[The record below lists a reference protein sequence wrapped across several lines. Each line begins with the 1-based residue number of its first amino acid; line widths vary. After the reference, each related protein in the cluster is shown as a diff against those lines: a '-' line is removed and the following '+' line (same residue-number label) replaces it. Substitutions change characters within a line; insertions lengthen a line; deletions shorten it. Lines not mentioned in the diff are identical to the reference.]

1 MEVPS
6 LSVVIPFYNE
16 TENIAPL
23 FERLTPVISAI
34 TQDWEVVC
42 IDDGSDDE
50 TFNTLQAV
58 RETDPRV
65 KLIKLSRNFGKEA
78 AISAGLSYAGGAHV
92 FVMYGDLQHPP
103 EVLPEM
109 MQLQLNGV
117 DMVYGARRSRQPD
130 GWLRSALS
138 KLFHRVFSFVSETH
152 IPRDAGGFRLMNR
165 RVVQAFNALPEKTRF
180 MKGLY
185 AWVGFS
191 HHAVEFDVAP
201 PANGESKKSL
211 AHLFGHGWTA
221 IVSFSAFPLRLCS
234 VAGFVIA
241 LLAFLYAIW
250 IGISTILFGRDV
262 PGYATLAV
270 AIFFLGGLQLIGIG
284 LLGEYV
290 ARIFTEA
297 KGRPL
302 FIVEEADGF
311 KPPE

>member
-1 MEVPS
+1 MLVTS

-23 FERLTPVISAI
+23 FDRLLPVVTAI

-42 IDDGSDDE
+42 VDDGSEDE
-50 TFNTLQAV
+50 TFEKLQAF
-58 RETDPRV
+58 RARDPRI
-65 KLIKLSRNFGKEA
+65 KLLKLSRNFGKEA

-92 FVMYGDLQHPP
+92 LVMDGDLQHPP
-103 EVLPEM
+103 EVLPDM
-109 MQLQLNGV
+109 IKLQLDGFDVIYGV
-117 DMVYGARRSRQPD
+117 RGSRQSD
-130 GWLRSALS
+130 GTLRTSLS
-138 KLFHRVFSFVSETH
+138 RLFYPVFSAFSETD
-152 IPRDAGGFRLMNR
+152 IPPDVGDFRLMTR
-165 RVVQAFNALPEKTRF
+165 RVVLALNALPEKTRF

-191 HHAVEFDVAP
+191 HHPVEFDVAP
-201 PANGESKKSL
+201 RVNGNSKWSL
-211 AHLFGHGWTA
+211 PRLFGYGWTA
-221 IVSFSAFPLRLCS
+221 IVSFSALPLRLCS
-234 VAGFVIA
+234 VVGFAIA
-241 LLAFLYAIW
+241 TLALFYAIW
-250 IGISTILFGRDV
+250 IGLSTVLFGRDV

-284 LLGEYV
+284 LLGEYI

-311 KPPE
+311 ESSE